1 MPKGCINGQNWPIIL
16 VIHIVSIYDD
26 VSSNKG
32 REVKTLIR
40 LSQDIIPER
49 DLRCKN
55 YPYNHFKKYK
65 DCDEEFVMKEVKLRR
80 NVTPVSELLQEKL
93 RSSVFLLESTILSKT
108 STNLGKFQYTL
119 GPKVYNS
126 DSPKFGYL

>member
-1 MPKGCINGQNWPIIL
+1 MLAYQGLSVRI
-16 VIHIVSIYDD
+16 DD

-80 NVTPVSELLQEKL
+80 NVTPVSLGHH
-93 RSSVFLLESTILSKT
+93 RSRICH
-108 STNLGKFQYTL
+108 
-119 GPKVYNS
+119 
-126 DSPKFGYL
+126 

>member
-1 MPKGCINGQNWPIIL
+1 MLAYQGPSVRI
-16 VIHIVSIYDD
+16 DD

-80 NVTPVSELLQEKL
+80 NVTPVVWATTDLESVTKLYHVDGSELMMSYFFQGTLVSSCYKPCVSTKVKL
-93 RSSVFLLESTILSKT
+93 
-108 STNLGKFQYTL
+108 
-119 GPKVYNS
+119 
-126 DSPKFGYL
+126 DFGII

>member
-1 MPKGCINGQNWPIIL
+1 MLAYQGPSVRI
-16 VIHIVSIYDD
+16 DD

-93 RSSVFLLESTILSKT
+93 RSSVFLLESTILTKKVQIYGNF
-108 STNLGKFQYTL
+108 ST
-119 GPKVYNS
+119 P
-126 DSPKFGYL
+126 

>member
-1 MPKGCINGQNWPIIL
+1 MLAYQGPSVRI
-16 VIHIVSIYDD
+16 DD

-80 NVTPVSELLQEKL
+80 NVTPVWATTDLESVTKLYHVDGSELMMSYFFQGALVSSCYKPCVSTKVKL
-93 RSSVFLLESTILSKT
+93 
-108 STNLGKFQYTL
+108 
-119 GPKVYNS
+119 
-126 DSPKFGYL
+126 DFGII